1 MGTESSARH
10 RVASNFEGR
19 KSEPKKIRPV
29 DGRISFRDLAK
40 LAAPRKTVAFLVER
54 LACDRSTAKRH
65 LSGRSRV
72 PGTAVY
78 AVLADIFS
86 RIE

>member
-1 MGTESSARH
+1 MGTG
-10 RVASNFEGR
+10 SNQRRTTSNLRGR
-19 KSEPKKIRPV
+19 KFEPKKICPV
-29 DGRISFRDLAK
+29 DRRISFRDLAK
-40 LAAPRKTVAFLVER
+40 IAAPRKTVQFLVER

-78 AVLADIFS
+78 VVLADIFS

>member
-1 MGTESSARH
+1 MRGESSARPLPP
-10 RVASNFEGR
+10 SNLRGL
-19 KSEPKKIRPV
+19 KYEPKKIRPV
-29 DGRISFRDLAK
+29 DRRISFRDLAR

-54 LACDRSTAKRH
+54 LDCSPATAKRH

-72 PGTAVY
+72 PGAAVY
-78 AVLADIFS
+78 VVLADIFS